1 MSRAIPRLV
10 VAGTASGVGKTT
22 ATVAIARAL
31 RARGLKVALFK
42 CGPDYL
48 DPTYHARA
56 VAGTSHNLDG
66 WMMGREAVLS
76 TFAAETAGADIALIE
91 GVMGLFDGA
100 SPTGE
105 EGSTAEIAKWLE
117 APVALVVDASGMAR
131 SVAALVQGFA
141 GFDPAL
147 RVAAVVCNQVGS
159 RGHLDI
165 LRQAQRSPPVLGGLP
180 RDAAQS
186 FPERHLGLRT
196 ADEAALPEARF
207 DHWGAQ
213 AEAWIGLDALLAI
226 ARAAPG
232 LPEVA
237 AAPAAVAT
245 AAAAPAAVATAAVV
259 TAATTT
265 PAAGEARAGAARPRA
280 RLGVAFDEAFHFYY
294 ADNLRRLEAAGAEL
308 VRFSPIRDARLPD
321 VDGLYLGGG
330 YPEAHAERLAE
341 NAAMRAEIRA
351 FADRGGP
358 IYAECGGLMYLTEAI
373 RTLDGRA
380 HPMVGLVPAEAV
392 MCEKLQALGYVEVET
407 QARTIL
413 GGAGLRFR
421 GHQFRYSE
429 LRPARTEPPP
439 AQAEPPP
446 AQAEPPPAQAEPPPA
461 PAAQTSPT
469 PPAAH
474 ASPTSQAPPAG
485 ASAPAAPA
493 APALAEAPLPIEHA
507 YSVRRRRGGQVAR
520 EGYRAQSVLASYVHA
535 HWASNPL
542 VPEGLV
548 ASAAAHRKEQGR

>member
-31 RARGLKVALFK
+31 RTRGLKVALFK

-66 WMMGREAVLS
+66 WMMGRDAVLS
-76 TFAAETAGADIALIE
+76 TFAAEAAGADVALIE

-165 LRQAQRSPPVLGGLP
+165 LRQAQAQVNRSLPVLGGLP
-180 RDAAQS
+180 RDEAQR

-196 ADEAALPEARF
+196 ADEAALPEERL

-213 AEAWIGLDALLAI
+213 AEAWIGLDALLEI
-226 ARAAPG
+226 ARGAPPLPAAD
-232 LPEVA
+232 A
-237 AAPAAVAT
+237 AATPS
-245 AAAAPAAVATAAVV
+245 AAA
-259 TAATTT
+259 
-265 PAAGEARAGAARPRA
+265 GAQRGRA
-280 RLGVAFDEAFHFYY
+280 RIGVAFDEAFHFYY

-321 VDGLYLGGG
+321 VDALYLGGG
-330 YPEAHAERLAE
+330 YPEVHAERLAA
-341 NAAMRAEIRA
+341 NAALRDEIRA
-351 FADRGGP
+351 FAARGGP

-429 LRPARTEPPP
+429 LRPSQRAAPPTEPPP
-439 AQAEPPP
+439 AQAPSPPE
-446 AQAEPPPAQAEPPPA
+446 Q
-461 PAAQTSPT
+461 
-469 PPAAH
+469 
-474 ASPTSQAPPAG
+474 
-485 ASAPAAPA
+485 
-493 APALAEAPLPIEHA
+493 APLPIEHA
-507 YSVRRRRGGQVAR
+507 YSVRRRRGGQVSR
-520 EGYRAQSVLASYVHA
+520 EGYRAGSVLASYVHA

-548 ASAAAHRKEQGR
+548 ASAAAHRQERAR

>member
-31 RARGLKVALFK
+31 RARGMRVALFK

-66 WMMGREAVLS
+66 WMMGRDAVLS
-76 TFAAETAGADIALIE
+76 TFAAEAAGADVALIE

-165 LRQAQRSPPVLGGLP
+165 LRQAQAQVNRSLPVLGGLP
-180 RDAAQS
+180 RDEAQR

-196 ADEAALPEARF
+196 ADEAALPEERL

-213 AEAWIGLDALLAI
+213 AEAWIGLDALLEI
-226 ARAAPG
+226 ARAAPP
-232 LPEVA
+232 LPAADA
-237 AAPAAVAT
+237 AA
-245 AAAAPAAVATAAVV
+245 
-259 TAATTT
+259 T
-265 PAAGEARAGAARPRA
+265 PDASAAGAQRGRA
-280 RLGVAFDEAFHFYY
+280 RIGVAFDEAFHFYY

-321 VDGLYLGGG
+321 VDALYLGGG
-330 YPEAHAERLAE
+330 YPEVHAERLAD
-341 NAAMRAEIRA
+341 NAALRDEIRA
-351 FADRGGP
+351 FAGRGGP

-380 HPMVGLVPAEAV
+380 HAMVGLVPAEAV

-429 LRPARTEPPP
+429 LRPSPRATTAP
-439 AQAEPPP
+439 AEPPP
-446 AQAEPPPAQAEPPPA
+446 AQA
-461 PAAQTSPT
+461 PT
-469 PPAAH
+469 PPEH
-474 ASPTSQAPPAG
+474 
-485 ASAPAAPA
+485 
-493 APALAEAPLPIEHA
+493 APLPIEHA
-507 YSVRRRRGGQVAR
+507 YSVRRRRGGQVTR
-520 EGYRAQSVLASYVHA
+520 EGYRAGSVLASYVHA
-535 HWASNPL
+535 HWASNPI

-548 ASAAAHRKEQGR
+548 ASAAAHKERAR